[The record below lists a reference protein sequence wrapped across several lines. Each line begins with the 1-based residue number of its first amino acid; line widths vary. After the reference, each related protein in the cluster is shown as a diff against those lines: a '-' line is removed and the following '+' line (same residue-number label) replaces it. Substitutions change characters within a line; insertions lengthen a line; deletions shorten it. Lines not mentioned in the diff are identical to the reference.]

1 MKMRFWQKIYVL
13 TLVLFLVCLNVGIF
27 SLAAITHRK
36 NVDSMETTAKGEYN
50 YIAMTFERDYNDVG
64 GTNVSLL
71 MKTYVNHYKD
81 KGVIFALFE
90 DGIPIYNGFPEELE
104 LESDTLS
111 HKKINEK
118 RHVVISAKIC
128 GGKYVFA
135 FAKNVDPL
143 EREFRALMVIYSV
156 TALVV
161 SSFLAV
167 TLFVILKRLSKP
179 LEKLRK
185 TTEQIESGD
194 FRVTA
199 DESGGDEFSLLAKS
213 FNSMIAKIN
222 DQMTS
227 LELDAEKKQML
238 VDNMAHELR
247 TPLTS
252 IRGYAE
258 YLEKAKSD
266 EKSRMLAIR
275 YIISESIRLQ
285 KISEI
290 LLDSAYIRE
299 NPPPFVEVDISELI
313 KDTVY
318 RLKPRADEKGVRL
331 ISNTEIMIVQGEKT
345 LLSMLLYNLTE
356 NAIKAC
362 ESGGVVTL
370 SVVKKSVFV
379 SDTGKGMTES
389 QICHITEP
397 FYKADRSRTRAEGG
411 AGLGL
416 SISNQIIEL
425 HKIQMNVKSEL
436 DKGTTF
442 TLTFTT

>member
-13 TLVLFLVCLNVGIF
+13 TLVLFLLCLNVGIF

-36 NVDSMETTAKGEYN
+36 NVDSMETSAKGEYN
-50 YIAMTFERDYNDVG
+50 YIAMTFERDYNDGG

-90 DGIPIYNGFPEELE
+90 DDRPIYNGFPEELE
-104 LESDTLS
+104 LESETLS
-111 HKKINEK
+111 HRMINEK
-118 RHVVISAKIC
+118 RHVVITAKIC
-128 GGKYVFA
+128 SGKYVFA

-143 EREFRALMVIYSV
+143 EREFRALMVVYSM
-156 TALVV
+156 TALAF

-194 FRVTA
+194 FSVTA

-238 VDNMAHELR
+238 VNNMAHELR

-266 EKSRMLAIR
+266 EESRMLAIR

-362 ESGGVVTL
+362 SPNDVVTL
-370 SVVKKSVFV
+370 SCSGRKMVVA
-379 SDTGKGMTES
+379 DTGKGMTEA
-389 QICHITEP
+389 QIIHITEP
-397 FYKADRSRTRAEGG
+397 FYKADRSRARAEGG

-416 SISNQIIEL
+416 SISSQIIEL

-436 DKGTTF
+436 EKGTTF

>member
-50 YIAMTFERDYNDVG
+50 YIAMTFERDYNDGG

-104 LESDTLS
+104 LESETLS
-111 HKKINEK
+111 HRMINEK
-118 RHVVISAKIC
+118 RHVVITAKIC
-128 GGKYVFA
+128 SGKYAFA

-143 EREFRALMVIYSV
+143 EREFRALMVVYSM
-156 TALVV
+156 TALAF

-194 FRVTA
+194 FSVTA

-266 EKSRMLAIR
+266 EESRMLAIR

-299 NPPPFVEVDISELI
+299 NPPPFDEVDISELI